1 MIIIELVLEMWSD
14 MKRFDELMM
23 MFLQGLNKFWIFN
36 RYMTNIYFK
45 QPMYNFVNTS
55 KIFTCSCSP
64 YNGTKEECKG

>member
-1 MIIIELVLEMWSD
+1 
-14 MKRFDELMM
+14 
-23 MFLQGLNKFWIFN
+23 
-36 RYMTNIYFK
+36 MTNIYFK